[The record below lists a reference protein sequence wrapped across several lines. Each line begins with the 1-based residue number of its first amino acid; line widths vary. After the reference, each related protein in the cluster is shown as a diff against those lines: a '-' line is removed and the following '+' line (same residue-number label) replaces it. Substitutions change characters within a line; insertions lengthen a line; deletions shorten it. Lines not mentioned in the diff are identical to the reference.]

1 VTKDRDARELMVQLQ
16 REGVPT
22 SVVNSAAEVFGD
34 EVIVERDYWHALP
47 HKVLGEFRLA
57 SAPITWSG
65 DAAAPTLSAPLLGE
79 HTHELWTKLLNK
91 SEEQFEHLQSEGVLW

>member
-1 VTKDRDARELMVQLQ
+1 M
-16 REGVPT
+16 
-22 SVVNSAAEVFGD
+22 VNSAAEVFGD

-47 HKVLGEFRLA
+47 HEVLGEFRLA

-65 DAAAPTLSAPLLGE
+65 DDAAPTSSAPLLGE

-91 SEEQFEHLQSEGVLW
+91 SDEQFEHLQSEGVLW